1 MIDYFRTIHRLL
13 DEVERDEAAAIDRA
27 GALIATA
34 VDSGHRVVLLGTGHS
49 YALALELCGRAG
61 GFTAFEAVHDAA
73 LDMADGLAKS
83 TAVERLGG
91 YGPILV
97 ENAGLQSGDV
107 LVVISNSG
115 RNAVPVEALLA
126 ARDRGVGTIAL
137 TSVAH
142 STALPPRP
150 PAPGRLCDL
159 ADVVL
164 DNHGVPG
171 DAVVRLDGIAHPIAP
186 TSTVVGAAIL
196 QAVAIRAAEL
206 LVEAGHPPEVYL
218 SANV

>member
-1 MIDYFRTIHRLL
+1 MIDYFQTLRGLL
-13 DEVERDEAAAIDRA
+13 DKVERDEGAAIDQA
-27 GALIATA
+27 ATMIAAA
-34 VDSGHRVVLLGTGHS
+34 VDGSHRVVLLGTGHS

-61 GFTAFEAVHDAA
+61 GFTAFEAIHDAA
-73 LDMADGLAKS
+73 LDMAEGLAKS

-97 ENAGLQSGDV
+97 DHAGLAAGDV

-126 ARDRGVGTIAL
+126 AKDRGVGTIAL

-142 STALPPRP
+142 STSLPPRA
-150 PAPGRLCDL
+150 PATGRLCEL

-171 DAVVRLDGIAHPIAP
+171 DAAVRLDGVAFPIGP

-206 LVEAGHPPEVYL
+206 LVAAGHPPQVYL

>member
-1 MIDYFRTIHRLL
+1 VIDYFRTLHRLL

-27 GALIATA
+27 GAMIATA
-34 VDSGHRVVLLGTGHS
+34 VDAGHRVVLLGTGHS

-61 GFTAFEAVHDAA
+61 GFTAFEAIHDAV
-73 LDMADGLAKS
+73 LDMAEGLAKS

-97 ENAGLQSGDV
+97 GNAGLESGDV

-126 ARDRGVGTIAL
+126 AKERGVGTIAL
-137 TSVAH
+137 TSITH
-142 STALPPRP
+142 STSLPPRA
-150 PAPGRLCDL
+150 PATGRLCEL
-159 ADVVL
+159 ADIVL

-171 DAVVRLDGIAHPIAP
+171 DAAVQLDGVTYPIGP

-206 LVEAGHPPEVYL
+206 LVGAGHPPEVYL